1 MQEHRINIK
10 LYILDLI
17 LNRNS
22 YEIVDGIKGTI
33 VTEISSVKN
42 VSKEQMTVT
51 MSSNAKMNTL

>member
-1 MQEHRINIK
+1 MNIK

-51 MSSNAKMNTL
+51 MSYNAKMNTL

>member
-1 MQEHRINIK
+1 MQEHRMNIK

-51 MSSNAKMNTL
+51 MSYNAKMNTL